1 MNISDNMLQTPTF
14 TQDQASKNNSNSSC
28 SFSHLGHN
36 VTVGTTVGV
45 GAGAGPCV
53 FSTGGY
59 PACVG
64 LAALGGAAGG
74 AFQTAVE
81 CTLEKLSGQIAN

>member
-1 MNISDNMLQTPTF
+1 MNVSNNMLNTSIS
-14 TQDQASKNNSNSSC
+14 TQNQVSKNDSNSSC

-36 VTVGTTVGV
+36 VAVGTTVGV

-59 PACVG
+59 LACVG
-64 LAALGGAAGG
+64 LAALGGAASNSSRMYGG
-74 AFQTAVE
+74 KTKW
-81 CTLEKLSGQIAN
+81 TSYKL